1 MKEITHKIPEGIC
14 TDLLNSIKQLRSQID
29 DIPNDLLEAQ
39 SLIDRKQEWFDP
51 KRFLEIFPTIK
62 LRPGYTLNF
71 FYTRGA
77 CDGRPILY
85 TRKIDQKPLT
95 QKEMDNMLHHMN
107 QTSGLIKHLEFER
120 SIMGY
125 FHFAVFNI
133 IVHQF
138 YLYWHSNY
146 MNSVFV
152 FSKFSLID
160 LLDHIKVD
168 KQLSQSLS
176 TSIITEP
183 RITMLGEHKAQV
195 ILPMFSGWTG
205 IFYNKFIIEWPC
217 SIVSSKNEILQPYES
232 EIRF

>member
-1 MKEITHKIPEGIC
+1 MKKNTHKIPESIC
-14 TDLLNSIKQLRSQID
+14 TDLLNSIKLLRSEIG
-29 DIPNDLLEAQ
+29 DIPVDLLEAQ

-62 LRPGYTLNF
+62 LRPGYTLSF
-71 FYTRGA
+71 FYTNGTG
-77 CDGRPILY
+77 DGRPILY

-95 QKEMDNMLHHMN
+95 QKEMDNMLHHMK

-125 FHFAVFNI
+125 FHFAVLNI

-146 MNSVFV
+146 MNSIFV
-152 FSKFSLID
+152 FSNYFLTD
-160 LLDHIKVD
+160 LLDFMKVD
-168 KQLSQSLS
+168 KQLAQSLS

-183 RITMLGEHKAQV
+183 RVTMLGEHKAQV

-205 IFYNKFIIEWPC
+205 IFYNKIIIEWPC
-217 SIVSSKNEILQPYES
+217 SIESSKKEILQSYES